1 DEVDMRMGEAV
12 MRRFGEL
19 RQRLM
24 LLTTQLKHAPGKG
37 VFRAKEQ
44 LTGLANRMNRSA
56 ELSISMQQQRLARL
70 EATLAA
76 SHPHRV
82 LERGYTM
89 VQNHDGDVLTTLAS
103 LQQGQTVNLQFAD
116 GRAAADE
123 KITYDEAVQRL
134 EAIVAQLERGGK
146 NLDETLAMFEEGTE
160 LLRQCQTELAE
171 AEGRLAEL
179 RLDEAETM
187 VAEDA

>member
-1 DEVDMRMGEAV
+1 M
-12 MRRFGEL
+12 
-19 RQRLM
+19 
-24 LLTTQLKHAPGKG
+24 T
-37 VFRAKEQ
+37 
-44 LTGLANRMNRSA
+44 
-56 ELSISMQQQRLARL
+56 
-70 EATLAA
+70 
-76 SHPHRV
+76 
-82 LERGYTM
+82 
-89 VQNHDGDVLTTLAS
+89 
-103 LQQGQTVNLQFAD
+103 
-116 GRAAADE
+116 DE

-134 EAIVAQLERGGK
+134 EAIVVQLERGGK